1 MGAGWVC
8 VPKCVHYAPCYVY
21 TMPLVMFTLYNMLCI
36 HYVPS
41 YVSTDPTSV
50 GLGGGGGGGG
60 GGGVGG
66 GVGGGG
72 GGGRKK

>member
-1 MGAGWVC
+1 MGRYMYLYLYFKMGAGWVC

-41 YVSTDPTSV
+41 YASTDPTSV

-60 GGGVGG
+60 G
-66 GVGGGG
+66 
-72 GGGRKK
+72 RKK

>member
-1 MGAGWVC
+1 
-8 VPKCVHYAPCYVY
+8 
-21 TMPLVMFTLYNMLCI
+21 MPLVMFTLYNMLCI

-50 GLGGGGGGGG
+50 GLGGVGGGVGGGGGGGG

-66 GVGGGG
+66 VLVGGKIIYT
-72 GGGRKK
+72 RRA